1 MLMFYFLTH
10 ARLYGEG
17 AGDGGDDGGK
27 DLEYLAD
34 CCPFGIFHTLYFLS

>member
-1 MLMFYFLTH
+1 MLMFYFLPH

-27 DLEYLAD
+27 DLENLAD